1 MGRRFPCLLLF
12 AALVCRLCAAATEQ
26 WVEIRS
32 AHFTVLTDAG
42 EKQGRHVTDQFERM
56 RWVFQKLFPKA
67 NVDPAEPIIV
77 VAAKNEKVF
86 DTMEPAAYLAK
97 GQMKLGGY
105 YMHTQEKKYILLQL
119 GAEFEHPFASVYHE
133 YTHVQFAGAAEWI
146 PLWLNEGFAE
156 FMQNTEIEDKDVLLG
171 EPSADDIL
179 YLRENRLIP
188 LSVLFKVDAKSP
200 YYHEEQKGS
209 VFYSESWAL
218 THYLMVSDRE
228 KHLHRLDDYVTLVSH
243 KEDPVT
249 AGEKAFGDLKKFQ
262 QELESYIR
270 SADYKQFKL
279 SSAAEPLDES
289 SYKVRTLTQ
298 VEADAA
304 RADVLAYVERTAD
317 ARTLLDAVLKE
328 DPANVLAHETMGY
341 LEFRAGHQDEARKWY
356 GEAVKLDSQDYLA
369 YYYFASLSMNA
380 GGAVEDKE
388 IEDSLRAAIRL
399 NSRFAPAYDR
409 LAIFLAMRRENLDEA
424 RRLNLSA
431 VELDPGNVGYRVNA
445 ANTLIVMERFDDAV
459 AVLRG
464 AAKVAKDPGQAAMV
478 QSRIDAV
485 EQVQAARAKAEVYEK
500 EQAEAF
506 AKAQAEAQ
514 TTANVTVAAETPKHP
529 TEPATGP
536 KHTVTGVIRGVVC
549 SYPSVLEFRVETA
562 GGKAIA
568 LYNND
573 FFKIELTVVGFTP
586 KGDINPCADFEGMK
600 ARVQYVESSDKTVDG
615 QVVAIELRK

>member
-1 MGRRFPCLLLF
+1 MRRRILCLLVF
-12 AALVCRLCAAATEQ
+12 AAALCRPCAAATEQ
-26 WVEIRS
+26 WIEIRS

-42 EKQGRHVTDQFERM
+42 EKQGLHVTDQFERM

-86 DTMEPAAYLAK
+86 DAMEPAAYLAK

-105 YMHTQEKKYILLQL
+105 YMHTQEKNYILLQL
-119 GAEFEHPFASVYHE
+119 GAEYEHPFASVYHE
-133 YTHVQFAGAAEWI
+133 YTHVQFAGAAEWM

-156 FMQNTEIEDKDVLLG
+156 FIQNTEIEDKDVLLG

-179 YLRENRLIP
+179 FLRENRLIP

-218 THYLMVSDRE
+218 THYLMVTDRE
-228 KHLHRLDDYVTLVSH
+228 KQLHRLDDYVTLVSH

-304 RADVLAYVERTAD
+304 RADVLAYVERSAD
-317 ARTLLDAVLKE
+317 ARALLDTVLKE
-328 DPANVLAHETMGY
+328 DPNNALAHETMGY
-341 LEFRAGHQDEARKWY
+341 LEFRAGHLDEARTWY

-369 YYYFASLSMNA
+369 YYYFASFSMSEA
-380 GGAVEDKE
+380 GATDDKE

-409 LAIFLAMRRENLDEA
+409 LAVYYAMRHENLDEA
-424 RRLNLSA
+424 HRLNLYA
-431 VELDPGNVGYRVNA
+431 VQLGPDNVGYRVNT

-459 AVLRG
+459 SVLRG
-464 AAKVAKDPGQAAMV
+464 AARVAKDPGEAAMV

-485 EQVQAARAKAEVYEK
+485 EQIQAARAKAAAYEK

-506 AKAQAEAQ
+506 AKEQADAQN
-514 TTANVTVAAETPKHP
+514 TVNVTAAAETPKHP

-536 KHTVTGVIRGVVC
+536 KHTATGVIRGVVC
-549 SYPSVLEFRVETA
+549 SDPSVLEFRLENA
-562 GGKAIA
+562 SGKTVA

-573 FFKIELTVVGFTP
+573 FYKIELTVVGFTP
-586 KGDINPCADFEGMK
+586 KGDMNPCADFEGMK
-600 ARVQYVESSDKTVDG
+600 ARAQYVESSDKSVDG
-615 QVVAIELRK
+615 QVVAVELRK

>member
-1 MGRRFPCLLLF
+1 MRRRILCLLVF
-12 AALVCRLCAAATEQ
+12 AAALCRPCAAATEQ
-26 WVEIRS
+26 WIEIRS

-77 VAAKNEKVF
+77 MAAKNEKVF
-86 DTMEPAAYLAK
+86 DSIEPAAYLAK
-97 GQMKLGGY
+97 GQIKLGGY
-105 YMHTQEKKYILLQL
+105 YMHTQEKNYILLQL
-119 GAEFEHPFASVYHE
+119 GAEYEHPFASVYHE
-133 YTHVQFAGAAEWI
+133 YTHVQFAGAAEWM

-156 FMQNTEIEDKDVLLG
+156 FIQNTEIEDKDVLLG

-209 VFYSESWAL
+209 VFYAESWAL
-218 THYLMVSDRE
+218 THYLMVSDHE
-228 KHLHRLDDYVTLVSH
+228 KHLHRLDDYVTFVSH

-262 QELESYIR
+262 EELESYIR

-304 RADVLAYVERTAD
+304 RADVLAYVERSAD
-317 ARTLLDAVLKE
+317 ARALLDTVLKE
-328 DPANVLAHETMGY
+328 DPNNAPAHETMGY
-341 LEFRAGHQDEARKWY
+341 LEFRAGHLDEARTWY

-369 YYYFASLSMNA
+369 DYQFASLSMSEA
-380 GGAVEDKE
+380 GATEDKE
-388 IEDSLRAAIRL
+388 IEVSLRTAIRL

-409 LAIFLAMRRENLDEA
+409 LAVYFAMRHENLDEA
-424 RRLNLSA
+424 HMLNLWA
-431 VELDPGNVGYRVNA
+431 IQLEPDNVGYRVNA

-459 AVLRG
+459 TVLRG
-464 AAKVAKDPGQAAMV
+464 AAKVAKDPGEAAMV

-485 EQVQAARAKAEVYEK
+485 EQVQAARAKAAAYEK

-506 AKAQAEAQ
+506 AKEQADAQ
-514 TTANVTVAAETPKHP
+514 TTVNVAVAAETPKHP

-536 KHTVTGVIRGVVC
+536 KHTATGVIRGVVC
-549 SYPSVLEFRVETA
+549 SDPSVLEFRLENA
-562 GGKAIA
+562 SGKAGA

-573 FFKIELTVVGFTP
+573 FYKIELTVVGFTP
-586 KGDINPCADFEGMK
+586 KGDINPCTDFEGMK
-600 ARVQYVESSDKTVDG
+600 ARAQYVESSDKSVDG
-615 QVVAIELRK
+615 QVVAVELRK